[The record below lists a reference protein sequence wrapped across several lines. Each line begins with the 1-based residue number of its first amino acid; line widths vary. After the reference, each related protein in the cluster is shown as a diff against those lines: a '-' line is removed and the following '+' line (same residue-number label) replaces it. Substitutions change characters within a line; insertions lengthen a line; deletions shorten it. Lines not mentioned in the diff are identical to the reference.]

1 MSTCIYCCPH
11 GNTVTL
17 HLKNMDT
24 TMKQILSLILLIG
37 LSSTAFAAGDWR
49 GKVVDQN
56 GEPVA
61 YANVALL
68 SQADS
73 TVLCG
78 ITTEEDGTFNIVTN
92 ETEGIMMVAMLGY
105 RTVYLSPVDG
115 AVITLEEDATM
126 LESAVAT
133 AVMPKTKLTAEGL
146 QTSVH
151 GSVLENVGNANDV
164 LAKTP
169 GIIKGQ
175 NGIEV
180 IGKGSPLVY
189 INGRKVT
196 DPSEL
201 TRLQS
206 NEIQSVE
213 VIMNPG
219 AQYDATVRSVVRIRT
234 VRRQGDGFS
243 FNLDASDAQSLR
255 WKRGND
261 PFAAVNANYR
271 TGGVDL
277 FAGINYA
284 RNTSRQQSELVK
296 RTFGKDWLLENKG
309 DLENEY
315 FGQSI
320 YGNGGVNWQIADN
333 HYLGGKIEWGKTL
346 QYDIRTVVNDNVW
359 LNGTQTDRLT
369 TTSDDTLGDGSFYN
383 IGGNLYYSGVI
394 GGKMGLD
401 VNLDYYGNERP
412 TMSVSR
418 ETSDMTHDATISSTS
433 LSRGRMY
440 AGKAVISYP
449 LWRGQL
455 QAGTEETFTRHS
467 DRYSITGIDIPGSSS
482 EVREDNYAGFAT
494 YAFWLDKVGQFSAGV
509 RYEYVHY
516 TYEDALSPADN
527 LKRDYGNWFPTLSY
541 AGAMGPVQLMLSY
554 SARTQRPSFE
564 YLSSVVRYNNRYIWQ
579 SGNAQL
585 QPDMSHNFG
594 ATAVWKFMTFMVN
607 YVRTDHSI
615 MTWSSP
621 YGDEGVV
628 LIKPRNMD
636 SPHRGLVVYA
646 NLTPTIGVWSLNY
659 TLGIQTQWL
668 SIDAPDSRAPGGIR
682 VTKFNNKPIGI
693 AQLFNTFTLKGGWQL
708 ELGSTVMSPGYSQNM
723 RIKNWYCD
731 ITAAVMKK
739 LLADGSL
746 ILRLEGSDLAGA
758 AHHDA
763 ATDFGNHTIDQ
774 TNLMDTQK
782 VKLSLRY
789 NFNAAQSKYRGTGA
803 GSDSKNRM

>member
-1 MSTCIYCCPH
+1 
-11 GNTVTL
+11 
-17 HLKNMDT
+17 MDK
-24 TMKQILSLILLIG
+24 TMRKVVALILFVWV
-37 LSSTAFAAGDWR
+37 SSAAFAAGDWH

-105 RTVYLSPVDG
+105 RTVYLSPVDE

-146 QTSVH
+146 QTSVR
-151 GSVLENVGNANDV
+151 GSVLEHVGNANDV

-196 DPSEL
+196 DSSEL

-243 FNLDASDAQSLR
+243 FSLDASDAQSLR

-261 PFAAVNANYR
+261 PFAAINANYR

-309 DLENEY
+309 DLQNEY

-333 HYLGGKIEWGKTL
+333 HFLGGKI
-346 QYDIRTVVNDNVW
+346 
-359 LNGTQTDRLT
+359 
-369 TTSDDTLGDGSFYN
+369 
-383 IGGNLYYSGVI
+383 
-394 GGKMGLD
+394 
-401 VNLDYYGNERP
+401 
-412 TMSVSR
+412 
-418 ETSDMTHDATISSTS
+418 
-433 LSRGRMY
+433 
-440 AGKAVISYP
+440 
-449 LWRGQL
+449 
-455 QAGTEETFTRHS
+455 
-467 DRYSITGIDIPGSSS
+467 
-482 EVREDNYAGFAT
+482 
-494 YAFWLDKVGQFSAGV
+494 
-509 RYEYVHY
+509 
-516 TYEDALSPADN
+516 
-527 LKRDYGNWFPTLSY
+527 
-541 AGAMGPVQLMLSY
+541 
-554 SARTQRPSFE
+554 
-564 YLSSVVRYNNRYIWQ
+564 
-579 SGNAQL
+579 
-585 QPDMSHNFG
+585 
-594 ATAVWKFMTFMVN
+594 
-607 YVRTDHSI
+607 
-615 MTWSSP
+615 
-621 YGDEGVV
+621 
-628 LIKPRNMD
+628 
-636 SPHRGLVVYA
+636 
-646 NLTPTIGVWSLNY
+646 
-659 TLGIQTQWL
+659 
-668 SIDAPDSRAPGGIR
+668 
-682 VTKFNNKPIGI
+682 
-693 AQLFNTFTLKGGWQL
+693 
-708 ELGSTVMSPGYSQNM
+708 
-723 RIKNWYCD
+723 
-731 ITAAVMKK
+731 
-739 LLADGSL
+739 
-746 ILRLEGSDLAGA
+746 
-758 AHHDA
+758 
-763 ATDFGNHTIDQ
+763 
-774 TNLMDTQK
+774 
-782 VKLSLRY
+782 
-789 NFNAAQSKYRGTGA
+789 
-803 GSDSKNRM
+803 